1 MQTERKGA
9 NVARNVHA
17 RSISI
22 PLELEAEIEQVA
34 AFEGISFSATVV
46 KMCQRSLHMDFDKAY
61 VPHISQVVNDAADE
75 VVRRLS
81 SVVNIGIE
89 DGAEFLLR
97 ELKDGDEDE
106 R

>member
-1 MQTERKGA
+1 MLIERKGV

-34 AFEGISFSATVV
+34 AVEAISFSAAVV
-46 KMCQRSLHMDFDKAY
+46 KMCQRSLHMDFDKTY